1 MNDFITVLAFF
12 IGIVALVTI
21 FKCVRMVPQQSVW
34 IVERFGKYS
43 RSLTAGLNFLTP
55 FIETVAYKQGLKE
68 YAMDVPE
75 QSAIT
80 RDNVTLVLDGI
91 IYLKITDPYQASY
104 GVSNPVFAVVQL
116 AQTTMRS
123 EIGKL
128 SMDAAFEERDQLN
141 TNIVTA
147 INQAAQTWGIQCM
160 RYEIRNISPPTSVLK
175 SMEMQVSAE
184 RQKRALILESE
195 GKRQSQ
201 INVAEGLKQE
211 TILKAEGQRQQV
223 VLNAE
228 ARKQEVVL
236 QSEAS
241 QIDQINRARG
251 EAEAITTIAEATAFG
266 IQKVAA
272 AISAPGGREAIEL
285 KVAEQY
291 VDAFKN
297 LAKTST
303 TVLLPANAGD
313 AGSMVAQAMTVFD
326 TVRNSR
332 DVSAA
337 SVVNSPW
344 NTKPEG
350 K

>member
-1 MNDFITVLAFF
+1 MIDFATAILLVITFVTVVAVFK
-12 IGIVALVTI
+12 GIRV
-21 FKCVRMVPQQSVW
+21 VPQQSAWV
-34 IVERFGKYS
+34 VEKIGKFDRILS
-43 RSLTAGLNFLTP
+43 PGLNFLMP
-55 FIETVAYKQGLKE
+55 FIEAVSYKHSLKE

-75 QSAIT
+75 QTAIT
-80 RDNVTLVLDGI
+80 RDNVTLVLDGL
-91 IYLKITDPYQASY
+91 IYLKITDPYNASY

-128 SMDAAFEERDQLN
+128 TMDATFEERDQLN
-141 TNIVTA
+141 ANIVNA
-147 INQAAQTWGIQCM
+147 INLAANSWGIQCM
-160 RYEIRNISPPTSVLK
+160 RYEIRNITPPNSVLK

-201 INVAEGLKQE
+201 INVAEGGKQE

-228 ARKQEVVL
+228 ARKMEVVL

-241 QIDQINRARG
+241 QIDQINRANG
-251 EAEAITTIAEATAFG
+251 EAQALIMIAEATAAS
-266 IQKVAA
+266 IQKVAG
-272 AISAPGGREAIEL
+272 AINAPGGREAIEL

-303 TVLLPANAGD
+303 TVLMPGNPGD
-313 AGSMVAQAMTVFD
+313 AGSMVAQAMSVFD
-326 TVRNSR
+326 TIRRNR
-332 DVSAA
+332 EIAA
-337 SVVNSPW
+337 GPETPGGPW
-344 NTKPEG
+344 QQPK
-350 K
+350 